1 MQLWSSIS
9 VIIGCYLISN
19 TATEFLGSVTFV
31 LNKLVMDR
39 NWNKGVS
46 AHQNESRIDRKLVY

>member
-9 VIIGCYLISN
+9 VIIGCYLNSN
-19 TATEFLGSVTFV
+19 TTTEFLGSVIFV

-46 AHQNESRIDRKLVY
+46 AHQNEFGIDRKLVG